1 MEENMV
7 TKKLARSLLLL
18 GLLFSL
24 LIGATTVN
32 AASRNCSLASLKGA
46 YGDLEQGTVLMDI
59 GFGTPPF
66 PVALSGIVTYDGKGE
81 VSATYTVSF
90 NGVLMPGTATG
101 TYTVNPDCTYSDEIT
116 PYPSGPASH
125 HAGTITG
132 EGISQRVDFVYTDP
146 WLVASGTLRKIVSW
160 GCSLR
165 TLKGTYEVF
174 GQGEDTS
181 MTIPILG
188 FPSPP
193 FPAAHVGIFTADGA
207 GHFSGHDVEKVDV
220 VAAPTTFTAT
230 YTVNPDCTVSFTITE
245 TIPTPGGPVTMT
257 AHETGTI
264 TGWGDSQEVHSI
276 MTDAGWVFVDTAKR
290 Q

>member
-1 MEENMV
+1 MEDNMV

-24 LIGATTVN
+24 LTGVTTVS
-32 AASRNCSLASLKGA
+32 ASSRNCSLTSFKGT
-46 YGDLEQGTVLMDI
+46 YGDIEQGTVILDL
-59 GFGTPPF
+59 GPPFPAPPF
-66 PVALSGIVTYDGKGE
+66 PVALSGIVTYDGKGS
-81 VSATYTVSF
+81 VSAKYTATF
-90 NGVLMPGTATG
+90 NGVTMPGTATG
-101 TYTVNPDCTYSDEIT
+101 TYAVNPDCTYSDEIT
-116 PYPSGPASH
+116 PYPSGPTSH

-132 EGISQRVDFVYTDP
+132 EGISQQVDYVYTDP
-146 WLVASGTLRKIVSW
+146 WLVAFGTLRKTPPW

-165 TLKGTYEVF
+165 SLKGTYEVF

-181 MTIPILG
+181 MTIPIPG

-193 FPAAHVGIFTADGA
+193 FPAGHVGIFTADGA

-230 YTVNPDCTVSFTITE
+230 YTVNPDCTASFTITDSM
-245 TIPTPGGPVTMT
+245 GPVTRT
-257 AHETGTI
+257 IHETGTI
-264 TGWGDSQEVHSI
+264 TGLGDSQEVHSI
-276 MTDAGWVFVDTAKR
+276 MTDPGWVFVDTAKK